1 LVTYINAIHPLARL
15 FDGFLVHSRGRTAAG
30 LTAEQLAADPVPM
43 PPGAHVRIDT
53 DVPVLDVQTEGDMT
67 ALRSHLTR
75 QDPNDHY
82 RRWEIAGAAHAETP
96 RWVVE
101 VPPPLD
107 FGPGCLFAVNAA
119 PHHAVVKA
127 ALRAL
132 AKWVTAQVTP
142 PQSPAI
148 ELADPTAVPAAIVRD
163 EFGNAQGGIRLPEL
177 EVPTATLDGRINV
190 AAPPPPPLNFCS
202 LFGGTVP
209 FDDATLEALYPN
221 HGAFVS
227 KFVAATNAIVQQGYW
242 LEREAQEARRAAAHS
257 GIGK

>member
-1 LVTYINAIHPLARL
+1 MVRSASLTVDSCSGRL
-15 FDGFLVHSRGRTAAG
+15 DGG
-30 LTAEQLAADPVPM
+30 ADTT
-43 PPGAHVRIDT
+43 GCTIRIDT

-75 QDPNDHY
+75 QDPKRSPQTLGNCRSGAFALG
-82 RRWEIAGAAHAETP
+82 RRSA
-96 RWVVE
+96 
-101 VPPPLD
+101 PPHD